1 MRAAA
6 SPHWPLPAGVLAVER
21 HFGGPMGDRS
31 GDPAADRSVGR
42 EMRCFARRPRG
53 LAQMLDEAVQRA
65 PGRDAVV
72 DARRRLSW
80 AELDGVARRV
90 AGGLHAHGV
99 RPGDRVLLILRNRA
113 EFVIAVAALAR
124 LAAVAVPV
132 SVRSAAP
139 EVAYVVAQCG
149 AMGALCE
156 HDLGGLL
163 PLAAEAPHLR
173 LRVSVGAES
182 GAGGAGGVVGPVV
195 GGVDWASLEAA
206 AAHAGQH
213 EVQEEDTATLL
224 YTSGTTGRPKG
235 AMLTHLNIVH
245 SAMHYEAC
253 MALGDG
259 ERSLVAVPLSHV
271 TGLVAQLWT
280 MVRTAGTVV
289 LLEGFKAAAAVELAA
304 RERITHSVM
313 VPAMYQLCL
322 LHDAFGEHDL
332 GAWRVGAYGGAPMPP
347 ATIAALAAKLPR
359 LVPTNCYGATE
370 TTSPATVMPAGQ
382 GTARP
387 DSVGVAVPCGELSV
401 RDAEGRELPPG
412 QEGEI
417 WIRGPMVVPGYWANA
432 QATAG
437 AFTDGWWRS
446 GDLGRL
452 DAAGYLQVLDRL
464 KDVINRGGYK
474 VFCNEVEAV
483 LAQHP
488 AVAESAVVGV
498 PCPVLGERVR
508 AVVVLREGRGV
519 EAEPADDALAAELST
534 FCAARLSD
542 YKVPEAWTLT
552 TTPLP
557 RNANGK
563 VVKRSLRESA

>member
-1 MRAAA
+1 MTAGNAAEVPG
-6 SPHWPLPAGVLAVER
+6 SPHWPLPPGTLRIER
-21 HFGGPMGDRS
+21 HFGDR
-31 GDPAADRSVGR
+31 DL
-42 EMRCFARRPRG
+42 RCFAARPAS
-53 LAQMLDEAVQRA
+53 LVQMLDEAVQRA
-65 PGRDAVV
+65 AASDAVV
-72 DARRRLSW
+72 DATRRLSW
-80 AELDGVARRV
+80 AALDELSRRV
-90 AGGLHAHGV
+90 AGGLHAQGV
-99 RPGDRVLLILRNRA
+99 RPGDRVLVLLRNRA

-149 AMGALCE
+149 ASGAICEADLC
-156 HDLGGLL
+156 GLL
-163 PLAAEAPHLR
+163 PPPAEAPALVV
-173 LRVSVGAES
+173 RVSVG
-182 GAGGAGGVVGPVV
+182 GPTAAAPPP
-195 GGVDWASLEAA
+195 GMLDWAALEAA
-206 AAHAGQH
+206 PPHEGRHATH
-213 EVQEEDTATLL
+213 EDDTATLL

-245 SAMHYEAC
+245 SAMHFEVC
-253 MALGDG
+253 MTLGEG

-280 MVRTAGTVV
+280 MVRTAGTIV

-304 RERITHSVM
+304 RERVTHSVM

-322 LHDAFGEHDL
+322 LHDAFGAHDL

-370 TTSPATVMPAGQ
+370 TTSPTTVMPAGQ
-382 GTARP
+382 GTARLE
-387 DSVGVAVPCGELSV
+387 SVGVVVPCGELSV
-401 RDAEGRELPPG
+401 RDAQGRELLPG
-412 QEGEI
+412 QEGEV
-417 WIRGPMVVPGYWANA
+417 WIRGPMVVPGYWANP
-432 QATAG
+432 QATASE
-437 AFTDGWWRS
+437 FSEGWWHS

-452 DAAGYLQVLDRL
+452 DAAGHLQVLDRL

-483 LAQHP
+483 LAMHP
-488 AVAESAVVGV
+488 AVAESAVLGM

-508 AVVVLREGRGV
+508 AVVVLREGHA
-519 EAEPADDALAAELST
+519 AEGAELAA

-542 YKVPEAWTLT
+542 YKVPEAWAMSA
-552 TTPLP
+552 TPLP

-563 VVKRSLRESA
+563 VMKRSLRQAA